1 MNQSDITVY
10 DERAINIDTFTY
22 VRQTTVPT
30 SDLKLNT
37 YNGVW

>member
-10 DERAINIDTFTY
+10 DDRAINIDTYTY
-22 VRQTTVPT
+22 ARQATVST
-30 SDLKLNT
+30 SDLKLNV

>member
-10 DERAINIDTFTY
+10 DERAINIDSYTY
-22 VRQTTVPT
+22 VQQTTVPT